1 MMNFN
6 PMQLMQMMKGG
17 GNPQQ
22 MVMGMLQQK
31 AGNNPVLKN
40 ALNMAQR
47 GDMKGVENLVR
58 NVAKEKGVNPDEM
71 LQQVMG
77 QMGDFGTK

>member
-1 MMNFN
+1 MINFN

-22 MVMGMLQQK
+22 MVMGMLQQQ

-40 ALNMAQR
+40 ALNMAQQ
-47 GDMKGVENLVR
+47 GDSKGLENLVR
-58 NVAKEKGVNPDEM
+58 NIAKEKGVNPDEM
-71 LQQVMG
+71 MQQVMG
-77 QMGDFGTK
+77 QMGQFGMK

>member
-40 ALNMAQR
+40 ALNMAQQ